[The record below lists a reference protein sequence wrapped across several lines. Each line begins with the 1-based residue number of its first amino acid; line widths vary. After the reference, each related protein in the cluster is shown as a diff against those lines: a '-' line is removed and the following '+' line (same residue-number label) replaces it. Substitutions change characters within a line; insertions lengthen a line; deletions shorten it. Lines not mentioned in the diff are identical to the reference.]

1 MRKFIAIVTLLYLAA
16 VAGALAFLSH
26 GFSED
31 ISFEGSVVIAPLAI
45 SGLVVLI
52 VAVFAFWQRSRSLT
66 TVLVAVAIGSI
77 VYIGNVH
84 HDAFGAWFPS
94 LTPETAI
101 ESSGVA
107 TLNAHGQT
115 VRYRLELHNAGEVN
129 HREFLFV
136 ARGGREQRIRL
147 PLLDD
152 AGSGFVSAKKP
163 NDWIVLLPT
172 NDADIYDA
180 KSGRL
185 MLAQKSFRVNVRT
198 GQVTVKSNPAAA
210 LSSTENEVP
219 RIRR

>member
-1 MRKFIAIVTLLYLAA
+1 MRKFIALVTALYLAA

-45 SGLVVLI
+45 SGLVVVV

-66 TVLVAVAIGSI
+66 TVLVVIAIGSI
-77 VYIGNVH
+77 IYIGNVH
-84 HDAFGAWFPS
+84 YDSFGSWFPS
-94 LTPETAI
+94 LTPEAAI

-115 VRYRLELHNAGEVN
+115 VRYRLELHNVGEAN

-152 AGSGFVSAKKP
+152 TRSGFISAKTP

-172 NDADIYDA
+172 GDADVYDA
-180 KSGRL
+180 NSGRM
-185 MLAQKSFRVNVRT
+185 MLVKKSFRVNVRT
-198 GQVTVKSNPAAA
+198 GQVIAK
-210 LSSTENEVP
+210 
-219 RIRR
+219 